1 MGGGVFVQQEILKN
15 RLTVKVSL
23 AISIFKRN
31 KTFLLNWLLQ
41 HYLNLINSEQVCTTT
56 GNNGRLQL
64 ELREGKIWG
73 RVGGI
78 GESILHYMKYKI
90 VLHQAFGTNILTL
103 NLGF

>member
-1 MGGGVFVQQEILKN
+1 MLPFREIIIEKLGGGVFVQQEMLKN

-56 GNNGRLQL
+56 ENNGRLQL
-64 ELREGKIWG
+64 ELREEKMRGRGGVGK
-73 RVGGI
+73 
-78 GESILHYMKYKI
+78 Y
-90 VLHQAFGTNILTL
+90 TTL
-103 NLGF
+103 YEI